1 LTIRFRV
8 LPLGWASTYSR
19 PVLGAEGNVDGKSSV
34 RKGRSIRKNA
44 LFADKDPPRR
54 A

>member
-19 PVLGAEGNVDGKSSV
+19 PVLGAEGNVVG
-34 RKGRSIRKNA
+34 
-44 LFADKDPPRR
+44 
-54 A
+54 